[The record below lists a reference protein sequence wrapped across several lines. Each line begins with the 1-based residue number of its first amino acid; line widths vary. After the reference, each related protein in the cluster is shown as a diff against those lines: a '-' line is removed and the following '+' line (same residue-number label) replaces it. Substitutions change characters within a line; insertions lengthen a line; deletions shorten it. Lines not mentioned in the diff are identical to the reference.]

1 MRDRRQ
7 IHPIDEETQTSKI
20 GFFVPFLVSL
30 MSLVFGGIKLAHMLK
45 MQGKI
50 DSDANSVYECLSN
63 YDTSNENCVR
73 LQNDAFFVKEE
84 AQLALLNLR
93 GMFNVVEKSANDD
106 AVVIRQLL

>member
-20 GFFVPFLVSL
+20 GYFVPFLVSL

-45 MQGKI
+45 TQGKI
-50 DSDANSVYECLSN
+50 DSDTINFTRQNRKFQTPTASTSACQIFVMN

-73 LQNDAFFVKEE
+73 MQNDAFFVKEE
-84 AQLALLNLR
+84 A
-93 GMFNVVEKSANDD
+93 
-106 AVVIRQLL
+106 